1 MAKRE
6 NEGSDEEDLI
16 KAEFDSI
23 VEGLSLDE
31 SSPTTYLD
39 ELDRFE
45 EAERFTPPNPKWL
58 KLDQTQR
65 ISVSTFIASGIY
77 LLVYTFTDFEI
88 FGVWPAVLG
97 VLASIATK
105 ASKIAFD
112 TLSARSA
119 VSTKYIIPIIF
130 CLVVSFP
137 PAMIN

>member
-45 EAERFTPPNPKWL
+45 DVNRFTPPAIPK
-58 KLDQTQR
+58 KKVRDQIR
-65 ISVSTFIASGIY
+65 EMKISF
-77 LLVYTFTDFEI
+77 
-88 FGVWPAVLG
+88 
-97 VLASIATK
+97 K
-105 ASKIAFD
+105 
-112 TLSARSA
+112 
-119 VSTKYIIPIIF
+119 
-130 CLVVSFP
+130 
-137 PAMIN
+137 

>member
-45 EAERFTPPNPKWL
+45 DTNRFN
-58 KLDQTQR
+58 
-65 ISVSTFIASGIY
+65 
-77 LLVYTFTDFEI
+77 
-88 FGVWPAVLG
+88 
-97 VLASIATK
+97 
-105 ASKIAFD
+105 
-112 TLSARSA
+112 
-119 VSTKYIIPIIF
+119 
-130 CLVVSFP
+130 P
-137 PAMIN
+137 PAIPRKKVRDQLREMKISFMRWRKNSRELPPDDGAVV

>member
-45 EAERFTPPNPKWL
+45 DVNRFTPPSNSQEESSRP
-58 KLDQTQR
+58 D
-65 ISVSTFIASGIY
+65 S
-77 LLVYTFTDFEI
+77 
-88 FGVWPAVLG
+88 
-97 VLASIATK
+97 
-105 ASKIAFD
+105 
-112 TLSARSA
+112 
-119 VSTKYIIPIIF
+119 
-130 CLVVSFP
+130 
-137 PAMIN
+137 